1 MHKTIGGKNKVVDWR
16 WQGKARP
23 QSKPKWSKFVSYLS
37 YFILLTEID
46 MVLVFMCEY
55 YRL

>member
-1 MHKTIGGKNKVVDWR
+1 MLKTIGGKNKFVDWR
-16 WQGKARP
+16 WQGKARL
-23 QSKPKWSKFVSYLS
+23 QSKPKWSKFVSYLN